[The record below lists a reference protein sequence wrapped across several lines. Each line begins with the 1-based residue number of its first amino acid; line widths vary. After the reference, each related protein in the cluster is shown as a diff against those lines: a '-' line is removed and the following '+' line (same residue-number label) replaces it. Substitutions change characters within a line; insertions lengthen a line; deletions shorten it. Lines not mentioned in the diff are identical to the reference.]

1 MALWPAAA
9 ACECGSKTVASATA
23 AKAAL
28 GAIRLKFDLIL
39 IPKRIT
45 IFRPVLPVTGYLPRE
60 QDQLPVPEAN
70 FAQGQGAH
78 NALAAEK
85 TRSARGMKY
94 RNSLKRFMLTVD

>member
-1 MALWPAAA
+1 M
-9 ACECGSKTVASATA
+9 A

-45 IFRPVLPVTGYLPRE
+45 IFRPVLPATGCLPRE
-60 QDQLPVPEAN
+60 QGQLPVPDVN
-70 FAQGQGAH
+70 FAQGLGPH

-85 TRSARGMKY
+85 TRSTRRTGY
-94 RNSLKRFMLTVD
+94 HNLLKIFMLTLD